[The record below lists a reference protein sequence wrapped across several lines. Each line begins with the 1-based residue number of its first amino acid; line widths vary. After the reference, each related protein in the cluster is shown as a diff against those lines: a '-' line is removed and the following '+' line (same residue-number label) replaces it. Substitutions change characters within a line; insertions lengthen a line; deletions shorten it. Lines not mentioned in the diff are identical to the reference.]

1 MSLRACGE
9 GKRHSIFLCRK
20 AKAAEAKSVFDL
32 VNSAYSLELGS
43 EGVAFA
49 RSLRY
54 RKEEARNNAV
64 SHIIHIKDLLKQHV
78 LRDLG
83 DTFVAEVEEEGGEI
97 VACVRIVLREEE
109 GAAGRVAVVGPLA
122 VSPERKV

>member
-54 RKEEARNNAV
+54 RKEEVRNNAV
-64 SHIIHIKDLLKQHV
+64 SH
-78 LRDLG
+78 
-83 DTFVAEVEEEGGEI
+83 T
-97 VACVRIVLREEE
+97 
-109 GAAGRVAVVGPLA
+109 
-122 VSPERKV
+122 